1 MEKKGEGFALR
12 RGLRWHREH
21 EAIRPQTAGIGAGKA
36 QGDVATR
43 APMYVIVPAHDW
55 THLAKESA
63 RPPLKSVDLRI
74 ALLSTNPLP
83 SHLHPTINHQHLLNN
98 PTTMNMF
105 HVDNASASLS
115 CGEDQTAAWSET
127 TSAGYEATI
136 AFDWGTSGPITV
148 STDLLWDMRLLT
160 FCSRKTIGYSQAPS
174 TSCRMSVSGWAI
186 PRLPAPGRSTPASMT
201 HPPSLITTI
210 P

>member
-148 STDLLWDMRLLT
+148 STDLLWDMR
-160 FCSRKTIGYSQAPS
+160 GYSCFVVAK
-174 TSCRMSVSGWAI
+174 RLGI
-186 PRLPAPGRSTPASMT
+186 PRHLRRVAECRCRAGRSRDYQRRGAQPR
-201 HPPSLITTI
+201 LR
-210 P
+210 